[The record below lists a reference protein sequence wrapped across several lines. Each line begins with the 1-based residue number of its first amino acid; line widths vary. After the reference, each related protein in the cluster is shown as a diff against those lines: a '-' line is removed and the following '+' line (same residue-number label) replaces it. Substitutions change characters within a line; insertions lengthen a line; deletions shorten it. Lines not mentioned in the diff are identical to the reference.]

1 MSTEKNDIRQLIE
14 HHYFELEN
22 NKSISDALSEY
33 SNSVTEVFT
42 KIDDEVNKIMKNFES
57 YWVNEEEKQN
67 GITEKYLDFVRKE
80 IEREI
85 TEVVNKKLEHWVN
98 VTS

>member
-33 SNSVTEVFT
+33 SNSVTEIFT

-57 YWVNEEEKQN
+57 FWVNEEEKQN

-85 TEVVNKKLEHWVN
+85 TEVVNKKLEHWAN

>member
-57 YWVNEEEKQN
+57 FWVNEEEKQN